1 LLDREADREAEARRG
16 VAQMGPMVAMEEVA
30 ELEQLEEEL
39 FLSKQTAY
47 QFLVQ

>member
-1 LLDREADREAEARRG
+1 MCSLRAL
-16 VAQMGPMVAMEEVA
+16 VEVVRQ